1 MFLLPRLVIR
11 SILATLCLVAG
22 AVTAAEQTLRVA
34 VLENSPPM
42 SYRDADGRL
51 TGFSAEII
59 RAVCAEM
66 QARCELQPIVLE
78 RVLDALG
85 SGEIDIA
92 AVSLLD
98 TPERRARI
106 LFATPYF
113 RSTSLWFARPG
124 VQPGDRGIRVAA
136 VKGSAQERYARS
148 QGWDTVAVPTNGEL
162 GQPLL
167 AGVAQAAI
175 VPMNTSLA
183 LTKDKDF
190 QALGLTSTIMK
201 APELIGNASF
211 GISPRRPELK
221 EAIDGAL
228 EKIKRNGVYERI
240 NSQFLPF
247 RVH

>member
-1 MFLLPRLVIR
+1 MFFRPHLFIR
-11 SILATLCLVAG
+11 CIVSLICLVAG
-22 AVTAAEQTLRVA
+22 VVTAAEQTLRVA

-42 SYRDADGRL
+42 SYRDTDGRL

-59 RAVCAEM
+59 RAVCFEM
-66 QARCELQPIVLE
+66 QTRCELQPIKLE
-78 RVLDALG
+78 HVLDALG

-106 LFATPYF
+106 LLAAPYF
-113 RSTSLWFARPG
+113 RSTTLWFAKPG

-162 GQPLL
+162 GQPLM
-167 AGVAQAAI
+167 AGIAQAVI
-175 VPMNTSLA
+175 IPMNTALA

-190 QALGLTSTIMK
+190 QALGLKSTLMK

-211 GISPRRPELK
+211 GINPRRPELK
-221 EAIDGAL
+221 DAVDGAL
-228 EKIKRNGVYERI
+228 EKIKRNGVYDRI
-240 NSQFLPF
+240 NTQFLPF

>member
-1 MFLLPRLVIR
+1 MFLIPRILVHGIMA
-11 SILATLCLVAG
+11 ILCLVAG
-22 AVTAAEQTLRVA
+22 AVTAAEEKLRVA

-42 SYRDADGRL
+42 SYRDTDGRL

-66 QARCELQPIVLE
+66 QARCELQPIVLD

-98 TPERRARI
+98 TPERRAKI
-106 LFATPYF
+106 LFAIPYF
-113 RSTSLWFARPG
+113 RSTSLWFAKPG

-148 QGWDTVAVPTNGEL
+148 QGWDTIAVPTNGEL

-190 QALGLTSTIMK
+190 QALGLNSSVMK
-201 APELIGNASF
+201 APELLGNASF

-221 EAIDGAL
+221 EAVDGAL
-228 EKIKRNGVYERI
+228 ERIKRNGVYERI

>member
-1 MFLLPRLVIR
+1 MFFRPHLFIR
-11 SILATLCLVAG
+11 CIVSLICLVAG
-22 AVTAAEQTLRVA
+22 VVTAAEQTLRVA

-42 SYRDADGRL
+42 SYRDTDGHL

-59 RAVCAEM
+59 RAVCFEM
-66 QARCELQPIVLE
+66 QTRCELQPIKLE
-78 RVLDALG
+78 HVLDALG

-106 LFATPYF
+106 LLAAPYF
-113 RSTSLWFARPG
+113 RSTTLWFAKPG

-162 GQPLL
+162 GQPLM
-167 AGVAQAAI
+167 AGIAQAVI
-175 VPMNTSLA
+175 IPMNTALA

-190 QALGLTSTIMK
+190 QALGLKSTLMK

-211 GISPRRPELK
+211 GINPRRPELK
-221 EAIDGAL
+221 DAVDGAL
-228 EKIKRNGVYERI
+228 EKIKRNGVYDRI
-240 NSQFLPF
+240 NTQFLPF